1 MPNVECLGSG
11 VKFAKVKG
19 TLENKISP
27 KNKNFI
33 LQKYLSKAQVLSE
46 RQISGRQ
53 IAEIKSPALKCR
65 YYSQAN
71 HRNQHLKMDI
81 NSFPKPRSTS

>member
-1 MPNVECLGSG
+1 MSG
-11 VKFAKVKG
+11 QWGQICKSQRYFRKQ
-19 TLENKISP
+19 NFP